1 MPQESVSAVSK
12 AAEPKGIPVVAVVGR
27 PNVGKSTF
35 FNRVIGGRIAIVDDR
50 PGVTRDRNFTK
61 TDWAGHHFFLVDTGG
76 IIEGSD
82 EPLERAIREQA
93 YAAVREA
100 DVILLIV
107 DGKEGVHP
115 LDERLAE
122 ILRKSGPPVLLVV
135 NKMDNLPR
143 DAGHLDFW
151 SLGMGDPMPVSAI
164 SGKGSG
170 DLLDAV
176 VAKFPEHPDIPEEEE
191 GVVRVAV
198 VGKPN
203 VGKSSFVNRLF
214 GEERVVVSEVPGTTR
229 DPVDSQMQY
238 HDKTLVFVDTA
249 GLRRQSKVKDSL
261 EYYSALRTA
270 KVVREADVCL
280 VLVDA
285 TEPIHVQD
293 LKVVE
298 RAWEAGAGVILVA
311 NKWDLVEKDHMTA
324 AKFEK
329 DLRLRAPFLKW
340 VPVIF
345 TSALSGQRVRKSLDQ
360 ILEVQDVR
368 HERIPTAEVNQALEA
383 LLRHQ
388 PPPHSRGRRVTVR
401 YGTQVSTA
409 PPTFVFFANLPK
421 ALPEHY
427 IRYVHN
433 SLRERWGFVGSPVRI
448 RFREN

>member
-1 MPQESVSAVSK
+1 MNK
-12 AAEPKGIPVVAVVGR
+12 AGHHKGIPVVAVVGR

-35 FNRVIGGRIAIVDDR
+35 FNRVIGAHVAIVDDR
-50 PGVTRDRNFTK
+50 PGVTRDRNFAK

-93 YAAVREA
+93 YAAVQEA
-100 DVILLIV
+100 DVILFLV
-107 DGKEGVHP
+107 DGKTGVHP

-143 DAGHLDFW
+143 DTTHLDFW
-151 SLGMGDPMPVSAI
+151 SLGMGDPIPVSAI

-170 DLLDAV
+170 DLLDAI
-176 VAKFPEHPDIPEEEE
+176 VAELPEHSGAPEEE
-191 GVVRVAV
+191 GVIRIAV

-214 GEERVVVSEVPGTTR
+214 GEERVVVSEVAGTTR

-238 HDKTLVFVDTA
+238 HDRTLVFVDTA

-270 KVVREADVCL
+270 KVVRRADICL

-293 LKVVE
+293 IKVVE
-298 RAWEAGAGVILVA
+298 QAWEAGAGVILVA
-311 NKWDLVEKDHMTA
+311 NKWDLVEKT
-324 AKFEK
+324 
-329 DLRLRAPFLKW
+329 
-340 VPVIF
+340 
-345 TSALSGQRVRKSLDQ
+345 T
-360 ILEVQDVR
+360 
-368 HERIPTAEVNQALEA
+368 
-383 LLRHQ
+383 
-388 PPPHSRGRRVTVR
+388 
-401 YGTQVSTA
+401 
-409 PPTFVFFANLPK
+409 
-421 ALPEHY
+421 
-427 IRYVHN
+427 
-433 SLRERWGFVGSPVRI
+433 
-448 RFREN
+448 